1 VVAWHCERSGGGVT
15 FGDEVDLATFL
26 RRFREDPEAAAAMAE
41 RGRRYVLDNFA
52 WPVVLDRMEADLKT
66 LL

>member
-1 VVAWHCERSGGGVT
+1 MV
-15 FGDEVDLATFL
+15 
-26 RRFREDPEAAAAMAE
+26 E

-66 LL
+66 LR